1 MKGALRAA
9 VLAAATWIAAPAE
22 AADIPNLV
30 GEWSGTAEA
39 VVIGSGG
46 YRPGSK
52 TLEDPPFVDQR
63 VFNYSIKSQDGRRF
77 WGTIESG
84 SRTEPLAG
92 AISLDGKTA
101 YGADTDGSFH
111 FVIRSVDEI
120 ELCYT
125 QAANSPSNQ
134 IVATC
139 FLIKRK

>member
-1 MKGALRAA
+1 LGSRCSLP
-9 VLAAATWIAAPAE
+9 WIAAPAV

-46 YRPGSK
+46 YRPGEQ

-63 VFNYSIKSQDGRRF
+63 VFNYSIKSQ
-77 WGTIESG
+77 
-84 SRTEPLAG
+84 
-92 AISLDGKTA
+92 
-101 YGADTDGSFH
+101 
-111 FVIRSVDEI
+111 
-120 ELCYT
+120 
-125 QAANSPSNQ
+125 AANSPSNQ